1 MKALQIKRYRAKLAC
16 NAKKNED
23 AKQKD
28 RERKRKEYRK
38 KNKEIG
44 KNKNKLESRKTE
56 CVETKASR
64 ESKSCKKSNKE

>member
-1 MKALQIKRYRAKLAC
+1 MDSLDHKRKIKALQMKRYRAKLAC

-44 KNKNKLESRKTE
+44 KNKNKLEEFCRK
-56 CVETKASR
+56 KA
-64 ESKSCKKSNKE
+64 EKQNA